1 MDILNINLDKYREKA
16 VEIYTKIFGKE
27 YETIIRKRIESVEI
41 VTYNSQEGIKT
52 YKLFLEDCKARELS
66 IEFLRKIGIDV
77 SKQEGRS
84 FAEELPEDLRKLAS
98 EYFCGNSGFTYF
110 PEENDVGIRGFNKK
124 TKEAKSEDTTEKQIR
139 FINFFLGNENI
150 VDKYDLEEF
159 LETEEGR
166 EVLKK
171 IEGYNKI
178 FNEILKKYQEYEK
191 TKRNPTADS
200 GVTEEI

>member
-1 MDILNINLDKYREKA
+1 MGILNINLDKYRKKA

-41 VTYNSQEGIKT
+41 VTYNSEKGIRK
-52 YKLFLEDCKARELS
+52 YKIFLENCKARELS

-77 SKQEGRS
+77 SKEKGRS
-84 FAEELPEDLRKLAS
+84 FAEELPDDLRKLAR

-110 PEENDVGIRGFNKK
+110 PEKNNVGIRGFKKK
-124 TKEAKSEDTTEKQIR
+124 TKEVNSKDTTEKQIR
-139 FINFFLGNENI
+139 FINFFLGNEEI

-159 LETEEGR
+159 LKTEEGR

-178 FNEILKKYQEYEK
+178 FNDFF
-191 TKRNPTADS
+191 T
-200 GVTEEI
+200 